1 MELHIEGL
9 SKSYPAARI
18 LDDLALTVASGERV
32 VILGPSGVGKT
43 TLLRLIAGLDVPEAG
58 EIRLAGQVV
67 TGPGVDVPPHRRG
80 LAYVA
85 QFPGLFPHM
94 TVLDNIA
101 FGVAGERAARRARAA
116 ALLQELELTGLAER
130 YPDQLSGGQAKR
142 AALARALAPQRAL
155 LLLDEP
161 LTHVEPALRDALLAV
176 VRAHVAAD
184 SATLVYVSHDPA
196 EATQMAPRC
205 LVLTAGRLLPFA
217 SIALD
222 PDNQHQ
228 SGTTQ

>member
-1 MELHIEGL
+1 MELHVAGL
-9 SKSYPAARI
+9 CKAYPAARI
-18 LDDLALTVASGERV
+18 LDDLSLSLYSGERV
-32 VILGPSGVGKT
+32 AILGPSGVGKT
-43 TLLRLIAGLDVPEAG
+43 TLLRLIAGLDLPDAG

-101 FGVAGERAARRARAA
+101 FGVPGERGQRRARAA
-116 ALLQELELTGLAER
+116 ALLQELDLTGLGQR

-142 AALARALAPQRAL
+142 AALARALAPARPL

-161 LTHVEPALRDALLAV
+161 LTHVEPALRDSLLAV
-176 VRAHVAAD
+176 VLAHAAAD
-184 SATLVYVSHDPA
+184 GATLVYVTHEAA
-196 EATQMAPRC
+196 EAERMAPRR
-205 LVLTAGRLLPFA
+205 LVLAAGKLLP
-217 SIALD
+217 IA
-222 PDNQHQ
+222 
-228 SGTTQ
+228 GTTADRPT